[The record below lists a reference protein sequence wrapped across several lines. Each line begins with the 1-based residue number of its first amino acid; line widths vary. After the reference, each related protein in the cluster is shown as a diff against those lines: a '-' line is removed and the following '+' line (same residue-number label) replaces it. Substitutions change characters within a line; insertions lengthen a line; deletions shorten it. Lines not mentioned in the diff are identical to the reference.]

1 MDIGIL
7 EQAEF
12 PPVTMDDW
20 SKLVSKVLKGADFET
35 ALVTKTADAIAIQPL
50 AIRRPHAS
58 PLSRAVPE
66 MKWAISQ
73 RIDDPD

>member
-7 EQAEF
+7 EQVDF

-35 ALVTKTADAIAIQPL
+35 SLVTRTADSIAIQPL
-50 AIRRPHAS
+50 APGELRLMTA
-58 PLSRAVPE
+58 
-66 MKWAISQ
+66 
-73 RIDDPD
+73 